1 MKSRRLSDVS
11 SAALTAPRHHGH
23 HRLVRLAARRAGAA
37 DRAAGG
43 PGPLRPPAHLSRRDR
58 QQSLRQVQTHRRGP
72 VSEGDGSEW
81 SSRFLHGNCNFRTLW
96 KGEVELFVPPIGDG
110 EGEQEMGDIVER
122 FLNKQTERL
131 SLVGP
136 GESFM

>member
-1 MKSRRLSDVS
+1 M
-11 SAALTAPRHHGH
+11 
-23 HRLVRLAARRAGAA
+23 
-37 DRAAGG
+37 
-43 PGPLRPPAHLSRRDR
+43 
-58 QQSLRQVQTHRRGP
+58 
-72 VSEGDGSEW
+72 
-81 SSRFLHGNCNFRTLW
+81 
-96 KGEVELFVPPIGDG
+96 ELFVPPIGDG

>member
-1 MKSRRLSDVS
+1 MVESG
-11 SAALTAPRHHGH
+11 P
-23 HRLVRLAARRAGAA
+23 AGFYTYIPFNCSHA
-37 DRAAGG
+37 
-43 PGPLRPPAHLSRRDR
+43 
-58 QQSLRQVQTHRRGP
+58 QK
-72 VSEGDGSEW
+72 
-81 SSRFLHGNCNFRTLW
+81 RFILNFSTLW

-110 EGEQEMGDIVER
+110 EAEQEMGDIVER